1 MRERLQRFMMG
12 RYGSDQLSRFLS
24 VVGLALLVVYLFT
37 GWWAMYVVAFALI
50 LLNLF
55 RTLSRNTTRRYEENS
70 RYLVLKYKF
79 LSFFKKGGAKNTGA
93 GNSGS
98 TRTKADPDH
107 RIFKCPGCGQKV
119 RVPKG
124 RGKISITCPK
134 CKKEFI
140 KRT

>member
-1 MRERLQRFMMG
+1 MRDKLQRFMMG
-12 RYGSDQLSRFLS
+12 RYGSGQLSRFLS

-37 GWWAMYVVAFALI
+37 GWWWLYIVAFALI
-50 LLNLF
+50 ILNLM

-79 LSFFKKGGAKNTGA
+79 LNFFKKGSS
-93 GNSGS
+93 SG

-107 RIFKCPGCGQKV
+107 KIFKCPGCGQKV

-134 CKKEFI
+134 CGKEFI

>member
-1 MRERLQRFMMG
+1 MRQRFQQFMTG

-24 VVGLALLVVYLFT
+24 FVGLAMLVVYLFT
-37 GWWAMYVVAFALI
+37 GWWWIYIVAFAI
-50 LLNLF
+50 IILNLF
-55 RTLSRNTTRRYEENS
+55 RTFSRNTTRRYEENS
-70 RYLVLKYKF
+70 RYLVLKHKF
-79 LSFFKKGGAKNTGA
+79 LGLFKKNGA
-93 GNSGS
+93 GGGS
-98 TRTKADPDH
+98 ARTARPKADPDH

-124 RGKISITCPK
+124 KGKISITCPK